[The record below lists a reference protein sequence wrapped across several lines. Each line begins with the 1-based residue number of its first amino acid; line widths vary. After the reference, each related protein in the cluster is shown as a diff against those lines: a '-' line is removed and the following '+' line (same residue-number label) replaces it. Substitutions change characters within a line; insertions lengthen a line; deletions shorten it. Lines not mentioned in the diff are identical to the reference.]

1 MHLSGQSL
9 MRLRCVQAWGG
20 WERDSD
26 IGPVE
31 IAHTRVVLGGGGAH
45 PGDSV
50 GTYAPISPRALE
62 ARSVDVLS

>member
-1 MHLSGQSL
+1 M
-9 MRLRCVQAWGG
+9 QAWGG

-50 GTYAPISPRALE
+50 GMYAPISPRALE